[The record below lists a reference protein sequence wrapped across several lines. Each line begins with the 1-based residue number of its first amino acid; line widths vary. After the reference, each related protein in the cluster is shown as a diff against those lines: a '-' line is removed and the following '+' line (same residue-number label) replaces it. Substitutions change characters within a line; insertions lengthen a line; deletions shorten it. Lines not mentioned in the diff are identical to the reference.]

1 MNPLKS
7 YNYFKYLRF
16 ESVPTPVVIVV
27 VATMLLNSE
36 QAAAMGKKPS
46 PSQTQPNYMI
56 AALGDSIAAGTL
68 ADTSVHIDQESE
80 TDIQNNYA
88 STVKAKFIY
97 TNRYSLAWGTGN
109 KISSHYMQLKSWLAK
124 NEPEMNLVPLNV
136 AIPGAVAADLVGEAQ
151 SVVTAMATGQYR
163 ALKYVTID
171 IGANDACAVTSSTP
185 DGTPDD
191 KFADNLRKVFA
202 TLAQIKQDQPIRV
215 IVSSIPKVPDLGR
228 PDIQETKTL
237 GGVACSWI
245 RQHIFTYCR
254 TLPVWS
260 SVDQYE
266 HDVAVVEDKNAI
278 LQSVIDEVNR
288 TTPNIQA
295 SFSYAVYDEPIDAD
309 LLALDC
315 FHPNK
320 DGQSM
325 MATKLWAD
333 QPWFH

>member
-7 YNYFKYLRF
+7 YNYLKNLRF

-36 QAAAMGKKPS
+36 QAAAMGKKPM

-68 ADTSVHIDQESE
+68 ADTSVRLNKESE
-80 TDIQNNYA
+80 TDISKNYA
-88 STVKAKFIY
+88 SNIKAKFIY
-97 TNRYSLAWGTGN
+97 TNRYSLTWGTGD
-109 KISSHYMQLKSWLAK
+109 KIASHYMQLKSWLAK

-136 AIPGAVAADLVGEAQ
+136 AVPGAMAEDLVEQAQ
-151 SVVTAMATGQYR
+151 AVVDAMASGQYR
-163 ALKYVTID
+163 ALKYVAID
-171 IGANDACAVTSSTP
+171 IGANDACAKTTSE
-185 DGTPDD
+185 GTPDNV
-191 KFADNLRKVFA
+191 FTDNVRNIFS
-202 TLAQIKQDQPIRV
+202 TLAKIKQDQPIRV

-254 TLPVWS
+254 TLPIWS
-260 SVDQYE
+260 DADEYD

-288 TTPNIQA
+288 TYPNIQA
-295 SFSYAVYDEPIDAD
+295 SFSYAIYDEAIDAN

-320 DGQSM
+320 EGQEM